1 MKRVAE
7 SFLQA
12 YVGAGDRTSV
22 AKARGQRYFGP
33 FRPFLTP
40 GMAKMLRELLASYA

>member
-1 MKRVAE
+1 VAE
-7 SFLQA
+7 TFLA
-12 YVGAGDRTSV
+12 SYVESGDRASV

-40 GMAKMLRELLASYA
+40 GMAKMLRELLSGYA